1 MKRFLQILALLTVAL
16 LLLASGVNAT
26 FDYLDRAPSENAFVC
41 YNDKGETVFVF
52 TGMQALL
59 QKFPRP
65 ARPATGS
72 VFHRTTSSVA
82 FAPASPADSAD

>member
-41 YNDKGETVFVF
+41 YNDKGEAVF
-52 TGMQALL
+52 TFTGVQALI
-59 QKFPRP
+59 QKFPRS
-65 ARPATGS
+65 ARPATGLL
-72 VFHRTTSSVA
+72 FHRTGNSVA
-82 FAPASPADSAD
+82 FTTNVAAAPAD